1 MSLVARDLGYAVA
14 ENWLVR
20 HVNLKV
26 NDGEMLVIL
35 GPNGAGKSTLF
46 KMLSGEW
53 PATEG
58 AVSLFD
64 SDYSQWAG
72 EALARRR
79 AILPQHS
86 SLTFPFT
93 VEEVVRMG
101 RTPHETGVKKDR
113 EIVAELI
120 DRCDLESLKK
130 RLYPWLSGGEKQRV
144 QLARVLAQIWPT
156 KADNGVHKCLF
167 LDEPTSALD
176 IAHQHSML
184 KLARELTGQ
193 GYSVVVILHDLNL
206 ASAYADRV
214 LMLHE
219 GRVAG
224 YGSVRE
230 VFNPALLQQVFDVEV
245 QVLDHPERQTPW
257 VIW

>member
-1 MSLVARDLGYAVA
+1 MSLQATNLGYAVGD
-14 ENWLVR
+14 NWLVR
-20 HVNLKV
+20 HVDLV
-26 NDGEMLVIL
+26 VDDGEMLVIL

-58 AVSLFD
+58 SVTLFD
-64 SDYSQWAG
+64 QSYSQWQG
-72 EALARRR
+72 NELALRR

-93 VEEVVRMG
+93 VQEVVAMG
-101 RTPHETGVKKDR
+101 RTPHDTGVKKDR
-113 EIVAELI
+113 AVVAELI
-120 DRCDLESLKK
+120 QRCDLQALRK

-156 KADNGVHKCLF
+156 DSDGQRHKFLF

-184 KLARELTGQ
+184 RIARELTHQ

-214 LMLHE
+214 LMLHQ
-219 GRVAG
+219 GKVAG
-224 YGSVRE
+224 QGTVRE
-230 VFNPALLQQVFDVEV
+230 VFNESLLRQVFDVQV
-245 QVLDHPERQTPW
+245 QILDHPERQTPW